1 MCKRLSPSQIGLTFC
16 SRGEYSFRVHPKN
29 WQRIKLCARNISVT
43 ASCCA
48 KKIFKRWMKNVAH
61 VMGSIDELVKC
72 CTLNV
77 VMTCW
82 D

>member
-1 MCKRLSPSQIGLTFC
+1 MCKRLSPSQIELTCC

-29 WQRIKLCARNISVT
+29 WLRIKLCARNISVT
-43 ASCCA
+43 ASYCV
-48 KKIFKRWMKNVAH
+48 KRIFKRWMKNDVH

-72 CTLNV
+72 CALNV
-77 VMTCW
+77 VMTCR